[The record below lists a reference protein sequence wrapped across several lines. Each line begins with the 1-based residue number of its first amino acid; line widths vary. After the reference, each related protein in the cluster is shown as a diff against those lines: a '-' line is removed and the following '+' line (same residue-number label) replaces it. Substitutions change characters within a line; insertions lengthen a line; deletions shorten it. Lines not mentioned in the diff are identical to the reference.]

1 MGGGEALEKTWP
13 WQVALRL
20 RDGGKIFCGGT
31 LISANFVLSAAHCFE
46 QVRKNDVFLSAGHLS
61 KVCFQ
66 MQFSRPQHLKMMP

>member
-31 LISANFVLSAAHCFE
+31 LISSNFVLSASHCFE
-46 QVRKNDVFLSAGHLS
+46 QVRKNDIFLSEFGILHQNFW
-61 KVCFQ
+61 VI
-66 MQFSRPQHLKMMP
+66 FSLVVI